1 MTKPFINPR
10 AAAHDKKWNPNDRT
24 AVVGAGSQSVLM
36 TVSPFSSNGEDG
48 ASIDLS
54 WFEDSQPLLV
64 KTDLANV
71 AVSGFYFR
79 HAVASHRTYLFAEE
93 CIEAL
98 AKIQKL
104 MDKQEWGP
112 ATLSQ
117 IADIMREAD
126 LLVREP
132 EVTP

>member
-54 WFEDSQPLLV
+54 WSDDTAPLLV

-71 AVSGFYFR
+71 AVPGFHFR

-98 AKIQKL
+98 AKSQKL

-112 ATLSQ
+112 GTLAE

-126 LLVREP
+126 LVVREP

>member
-54 WFEDSQPLLV
+54 WFEVTAPLLV

-71 AVSGFYFR
+71 AVQGRYFR

-93 CIEAL
+93 CIKAL
-98 AKIQKL
+98 AKVQAL

-112 ATLSQ
+112 GTLSQ

>member
-54 WFEDSQPLLV
+54 WSDDTAPLLV

-71 AVSGFYFR
+71 AVPGFHFR

-112 ATLSQ
+112 GTLAE

-126 LLVREP
+126 LVVREP

>member
-10 AAAHDKKWNPNDRT
+10 AAAHDTKWNPTDRT

-71 AVSGFYFR
+71 AVQGFYFR

>member
-54 WFEDSQPLLV
+54 WSDDTAPLLV

-71 AVSGFYFR
+71 AVPGFHFR
-79 HAVASHRTYLFAEE
+79 HAVTSHRTYLFAEE

-112 ATLSQ
+112 GTLAE

-126 LLVREP
+126 LVVREP